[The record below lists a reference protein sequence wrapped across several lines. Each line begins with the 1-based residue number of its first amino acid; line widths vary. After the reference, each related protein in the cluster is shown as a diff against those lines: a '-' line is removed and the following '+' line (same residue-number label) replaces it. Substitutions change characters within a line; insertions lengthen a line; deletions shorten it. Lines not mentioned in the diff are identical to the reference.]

1 VAALLLLAVAVGL
14 SNFAG
19 AIGIGVSGVTGRL
32 RLRIAVLFGLFEAG
46 MPVLGLV
53 LGHGAAS
60 GLGRSAPWLGGALLI
75 AVGLVSLVVAW
86 RGARG
91 ARGAQGS
98 GAGGPAGSGSGVP
111 AGSGSGVPAGS
122 GASGV
127 GVPAGSG
134 SWGTWRVLV
143 SAVALSIDNLAAGFA
158 LGPEISGHEPGE
170 ALFAG
175 DDGLEVIR
183 RLVDQA
189 RDLPLLALE
198 VGFDQAR
205 AVTELLR
212 GVSFASVEVVR
223 DLAGHDRVVVARK

>member
-46 MPVLGLV
+46 MPVLGLL

-91 ARGAQGS
+91 AQGS
-98 GAGGPAGSGSGVP
+98 GAGI
-111 AGSGSGVPAGS
+111 PAGS
-122 GASGV
+122 GAGL
-127 GVPAGSG
+127 PAGSG

-143 SAVALSIDNLAAGFA
+143 SAIALSLDNLAAGFA
-158 LGPEISGHEPGE
+158 LGTFRVGLAVAVPVFGVVSVVMSLAGLELGARIG
-170 ALFAG
+170 AAAG
-175 DDGLEVIR
+175 DRGELIACAM
-183 RLVDQA
+183 LVG
-189 RDLPLLALE
+189 
-198 VGFDQAR
+198 VGA
-205 AVTELLR
+205 AMAA
-212 GVSFASVEVVR
+212 GVF
-223 DLAGHDRVVVARK
+223 

>member
-46 MPVLGLV
+46 MPVLGLL

-91 ARGAQGS
+91 AQGS
-98 GAGGPAGSGSGVP
+98 GAGIHAGSG
-111 AGSGSGVPAGS
+111 AGIPAGS
-122 GASGV
+122 GAGVSAGSGA
-127 GVPAGSG
+127 GIPAGSG

-143 SAVALSIDNLAAGFA
+143 SAIALSLDNLAAGFA
-158 LGPEISGHEPGE
+158 LGTFRVGLAVAVPVFGVVSVVMSLAGLELGARIG
-170 ALFAG
+170 AAAG
-175 DDGLEVIR
+175 DRGELIACAM
-183 RLVDQA
+183 LVG
-189 RDLPLLALE
+189 
-198 VGFDQAR
+198 VGA
-205 AVTELLR
+205 AMAA
-212 GVSFASVEVVR
+212 GVF
-223 DLAGHDRVVVARK
+223 

>member
-60 GLGRSAPWLGGALLI
+60 GLGRSAPWIGGVLLI

-91 ARGAQGS
+91 AQGS
-98 GAGGPAGSGSGVP
+98 GAGISADSRAGVS
-111 AGSGSGVPAGS
+111 AGS
-122 GASGV
+122 GAGVSAGSGA

-143 SAVALSIDNLAAGFA
+143 SAVALSLDNLAAGFA
-158 LGPEISGHEPGE
+158 LGTFRVGLAVAVPVFGVVSVVMSLAGLELGARIG
-170 ALFAG
+170 AAAG
-175 DDGLEVIR
+175 DRGELIACAM
-183 RLVDQA
+183 LVG
-189 RDLPLLALE
+189 
-198 VGFDQAR
+198 VGA
-205 AVTELLR
+205 AMAA
-212 GVSFASVEVVR
+212 GVF
-223 DLAGHDRVVVARK
+223 